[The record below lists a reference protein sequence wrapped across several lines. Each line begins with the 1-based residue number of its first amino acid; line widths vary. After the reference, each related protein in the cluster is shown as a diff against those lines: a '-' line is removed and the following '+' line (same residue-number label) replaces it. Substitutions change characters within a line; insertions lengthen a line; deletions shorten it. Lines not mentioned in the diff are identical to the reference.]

1 MFAVLGDVIFLT
13 MKIFIYLGIAA
24 AAFLVGALPFSWLL
38 GRMSGIDLRRVG
50 SGNPGAT
57 NLYRVAGA
65 RWGVP
70 GLLLDVAKGAAP
82 AALALWLFPD
92 LTGAAVLAGA
102 AAIAGHIWTPFLAF
116 RGGKGV
122 ATAAGAFLALN
133 PFLILIAFAVFFVVV
148 AATRY
153 VSLGSLSAAV
163 AAFLGSF
170 TIPLVAGQPV
180 DPYFVVFCGVCAGAI
195 SYSHRENVSR
205 LIAGTES
212 KLGRRKKDGW

>member
-1 MFAVLGDVIFLT
+1 MEI
-13 MKIFIYLGIAA
+13 IIYLGVAA
-24 AAFLVGALPFSWLL
+24 VAFFIGALPFSWFL
-38 GRMSGIDLRRVG
+38 GRMAGIDLRRVG

-57 NLYRVAGA
+57 NLYRAAGA

-82 AALALWLFPD
+82 AAAALWFFPH
-92 LTGAAVLAGA
+92 LTAAAILAGA
-102 AAIAGHIWTPFLAF
+102 AAISGHIWTPFLAF

-122 ATAAGAFLALN
+122 ATAAGAFLALS
-133 PFLILIAFAVFFVVV
+133 PFLILIAFGVFFVVV

-163 AAFLGSF
+163 AAFVGSLAM
-170 TIPLVAGQPV
+170 PLVGGRPV
-180 DPYFVVFCGVCAGAI
+180 DPYFVAFCGVCAAAI
-195 SYSHRENVSR
+195 VYSHRKNVSR

-212 KLGRRKKDGW
+212 KLGGRKKDGA